1 MAETTLIAGS
11 AALFVSG
18 FVSWYTIWHRR
29 TASSVKRLP
38 VSLPKQR
45 SATDL

>member
-11 AALFVSG
+11 AALFVAG
-18 FVSWYTIWHRR
+18 FVSCYTIWHRR
-29 TASSVKRLP
+29 AALSVKRLP

-45 SATDL
+45 SATDS